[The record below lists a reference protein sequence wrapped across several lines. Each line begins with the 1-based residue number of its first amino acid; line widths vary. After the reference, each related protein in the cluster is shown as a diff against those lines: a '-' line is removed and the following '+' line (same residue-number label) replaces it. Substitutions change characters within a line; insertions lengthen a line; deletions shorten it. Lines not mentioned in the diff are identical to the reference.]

1 MNLTDEEKLIK
12 EKIMRVAQKL
22 AVADGLYNI
31 SITEILEAA
40 TGKISEETFYKFFKD
55 KDELLKELVATRFGL
70 DDEDVLKLPI
80 DEKIKMFT
88 VKIMIQVE
96 TATVK
101 DYKNWLAIN
110 AQANENSDLI
120 SDKRILR
127 KFLDSSLKAGELT
140 PEAPLEDILE
150 FIVSLT
156 YGLTFNWAMT
166 NAEFEPL
173 EHLDTINELI
183 INSLIPY
190 IIK

>member
-1 MNLTDEEKLIK
+1 MT
-12 EKIMRVAQKL
+12 
-22 AVADGLYNI
+22 
-31 SITEILEAA
+31 
-40 TGKISEETFYKFFKD
+40 
-55 KDELLKELVATRFGL
+55 
-70 DDEDVLKLPI
+70 
-80 DEKIKMFT
+80 
-88 VKIMIQVE
+88 QVE

-101 DYKNWLAIN
+101 DYKNWLTIN

-166 NAEFEPL
+166 NAKFEPL

>member
-40 TGKISEETFYKFFKD
+40 NVSEETFYKFFKD
-55 KDELLKELVATRFGL
+55 KEELLKELVATRFGL

-88 VKIMIQVE
+88 VKIMTQVE
-96 TATVK
+96 TATLK